1 MRWLKTKLDT
11 EKHSQVC
18 LRDTSA
24 NIWHLQEGGT
34 KVPPSFY
41 VENPGNASQSRHYVR
56 RHSHAVSCS
65 VGWRPHL
72 SQAAAGP
79 VFHQWN
85 DNSCVAVRLRILLY
99 CFLPNHLV
107 RLHGKIPFDP
117 NGYIDSAIHRQ
128 QLSAVR
134 KAAASIVYTTPS
146 DRCIYSRYRIGSTG
160 VSSFVISKYRLLPSF
175 V

>member
-1 MRWLKTKLDT
+1 MRWQETKQDT
-11 EKHSQVC
+11 EKHSPVF

-34 KVPPSFY
+34 KVLPSFLWK
-41 VENPGNASQSRHYVR
+41 NPDNDSQSRHYVR
-56 RHSHAVSCS
+56 RHSHTISCF

-85 DNSCVAVRLRILLY
+85 NNSCVAVRLRILLY
-99 CFLPNHLV
+99 CFLPNHL
-107 RLHGKIPFDP
+107 IC
-117 NGYIDSAIHRQ
+117 YIDSAIHRQ
-128 QLSAVR
+128 QPSAVR